1 LRPGDL
7 QSELVSGILRARILG
22 EIDMSNAAELG
33 DAVAEATPND
43 AIGIVLDLSDVE
55 YVDSAGIQLIYRLRE
70 TLRARGQR
78 MALVIP
84 EDSIVNDALRLAG
97 IEQEAGATRSL
108 EEATRLVNPRHRSG
122 DGAQL

>member
-1 LRPGDL
+1 MRPGDL
-7 QSELVSGILRARILG
+7 QSELVSGILHARILG